1 MFELI
6 FIIIVIAVIVSKV
19 KAQNQGANRNNTT
32 YINGKPVK
40 NNRQQVY
47 GAGQMNR
54 QPQNYSAG
62 QSSRQAQP
70 YRGAQSNRQAQPYR
84 PQPSGRP
91 VQNPW
96 SQTNRGT
103 AQSRPQKNQDILS
116 RAKQNVQENNEDL
129 LKNADRMQHEA
140 ARGAADT
147 PILTPSGK
155 VAMQGIQPVGQQIG
169 AGFDED
175 CDIMQKL
182 NDLMIM
188 GYSGNLEFDRD
199 FKNKLYQII
208 AVAKHSETG
217 EQLVIYQALYGDFGV
232 YARPLEMF
240 MSEVDHEKYPDV
252 AQKYRFERVEL
263 SSDVP
268 AEAQKE
274 TSVQSEYEGGINPK
288 VLEFLDSE
296 DFDER
301 YNILVALR
309 DEIDDQ
315 IINTLAVALDVV
327 IPEGN
332 IDDRYDQLKMCL
344 RTRQRYESNRL
355 R

>member
-1 MFELI
+1 MRQLP
-6 FIIIVIAVIVSKV
+6 K
-19 KAQNQGANRNNTT
+19 
-32 YINGKPVK
+32 NGEF
-40 NNRQQVY
+40 
-47 GAGQMNR
+47 
-54 QPQNYSAG
+54 
-62 QSSRQAQP
+62 
-70 YRGAQSNRQAQPYR
+70 YR
-84 PQPSGRP
+84 
-91 VQNPW
+91 
-96 SQTNRGT
+96 
-103 AQSRPQKNQDILS
+103 
-116 RAKQNVQENNEDL
+116 
-129 LKNADRMQHEA
+129 H
-140 ARGAADT
+140 
-147 PILTPSGK
+147 
-155 VAMQGIQPVGQQIG
+155 
-169 AGFDED
+169 
-175 CDIMQKL
+175 
-182 NDLMIM
+182 
-188 GYSGNLEFDRD
+188 

-252 AQKYRFERVEL
+252 TQKYRFERVEL
-263 SSDVP
+263 SSNTVTETQVKDHTQREYA
-268 AEAQKE
+268 AENRNLLENSEK
-274 TSVQSEYEGGINPK
+274 QSLTDSFEQSENMGLSSREEEYEGGINPK

-315 IINTLAVALDVV
+315 MINTLAVALDVV
-327 IPEGN
+327 IPEGD

>member
-1 MFELI
+1 M
-6 FIIIVIAVIVSKV
+6 
-19 KAQNQGANRNNTT
+19 
-32 YINGKPVK
+32 
-40 NNRQQVY
+40 RQLPKS
-47 GAGQMNR
+47 GEF
-54 QPQNYSAG
+54 
-62 QSSRQAQP
+62 
-70 YRGAQSNRQAQPYR
+70 YR
-84 PQPSGRP
+84 
-91 VQNPW
+91 
-96 SQTNRGT
+96 
-103 AQSRPQKNQDILS
+103 
-116 RAKQNVQENNEDL
+116 
-129 LKNADRMQHEA
+129 H
-140 ARGAADT
+140 
-147 PILTPSGK
+147 
-155 VAMQGIQPVGQQIG
+155 
-169 AGFDED
+169 
-175 CDIMQKL
+175 
-182 NDLMIM
+182 
-188 GYSGNLEFDRD
+188 

-217 EQLVIYQALYGDFGV
+217 EQL
-232 YARPLEMF
+232 
-240 MSEVDHEKYPDV
+240 V

-327 IPEGN
+327 IPEGD

>member
-1 MFELI
+1 MEKAVY
-6 FIIIVIAVIVSKV
+6 IICDRK
-19 KAQNQGANRNNTT
+19 G
-32 YINGKPVK
+32 
-40 NNRQQVY
+40 
-47 GAGQMNR
+47 
-54 QPQNYSAG
+54 
-62 QSSRQAQP
+62 
-70 YRGAQSNRQAQPYR
+70 
-84 PQPSGRP
+84 
-91 VQNPW
+91 
-96 SQTNRGT
+96 
-103 AQSRPQKNQDILS
+103 
-116 RAKQNVQENNEDL
+116 ENNVRQL
-129 LKNADRMQHEA
+129 PK
-140 ARGAADT
+140 
-147 PILTPSGK
+147 SG
-155 VAMQGIQPVGQQIG
+155 
-169 AGFDED
+169 
-175 CDIMQKL
+175 
-182 NDLMIM
+182 
-188 GYSGNLEFDRD
+188 EFYRH

-252 AQKYRFERVEL
+252 TQKYRFERVEL
-263 SSDVP
+263 SSNTVTETQVKDHTQREYA
-268 AEAQKE
+268 AENRNLLENSEK
-274 TSVQSEYEGGINPK
+274 QSLADSFEQSENMGLSSREEEYEGGVNPK

-315 IINTLAVALDVV
+315 MINTLAVALDVV
-327 IPEGN
+327 IPEGD

>member
-1 MFELI
+1 MRQLP
-6 FIIIVIAVIVSKV
+6 K
-19 KAQNQGANRNNTT
+19 
-32 YINGKPVK
+32 NGEF
-40 NNRQQVY
+40 
-47 GAGQMNR
+47 
-54 QPQNYSAG
+54 
-62 QSSRQAQP
+62 
-70 YRGAQSNRQAQPYR
+70 YR
-84 PQPSGRP
+84 
-91 VQNPW
+91 
-96 SQTNRGT
+96 
-103 AQSRPQKNQDILS
+103 
-116 RAKQNVQENNEDL
+116 
-129 LKNADRMQHEA
+129 H
-140 ARGAADT
+140 
-147 PILTPSGK
+147 
-155 VAMQGIQPVGQQIG
+155 
-169 AGFDED
+169 
-175 CDIMQKL
+175 
-182 NDLMIM
+182 
-188 GYSGNLEFDRD
+188 

-252 AQKYRFERVEL
+252 TQKYRFEQVEL
-263 SSDVP
+263 SSNTVTETQVKDHTQREYA
-268 AEAQKE
+268 AENRNLLENSEK
-274 TSVQSEYEGGINPK
+274 QSLADSFEQSENMGLSSREEEYEGGINPK

-327 IPEGN
+327 IPEGD

>member
-1 MFELI
+1 M
-6 FIIIVIAVIVSKV
+6 
-19 KAQNQGANRNNTT
+19 
-32 YINGKPVK
+32 
-40 NNRQQVY
+40 RQLPKS
-47 GAGQMNR
+47 GEF
-54 QPQNYSAG
+54 
-62 QSSRQAQP
+62 
-70 YRGAQSNRQAQPYR
+70 YR
-84 PQPSGRP
+84 
-91 VQNPW
+91 
-96 SQTNRGT
+96 
-103 AQSRPQKNQDILS
+103 
-116 RAKQNVQENNEDL
+116 
-129 LKNADRMQHEA
+129 H
-140 ARGAADT
+140 
-147 PILTPSGK
+147 
-155 VAMQGIQPVGQQIG
+155 
-169 AGFDED
+169 
-175 CDIMQKL
+175 
-182 NDLMIM
+182 
-188 GYSGNLEFDRD
+188 

-208 AVAKHSETG
+208 TIAKHSETG

-252 AQKYRFERVEL
+252 TQKYRFERVEL
-263 SSDVP
+263 SSNTVTETQVKDHTQREYA
-268 AEAQKE
+268 AENRNLLENSEK
-274 TSVQSEYEGGINPK
+274 QSLADSFEQSENMGLSSREEEYEGGINPK

-327 IPEGN
+327 IPEGD

>member
-1 MFELI
+1 MEKVVY
-6 FIIIVIAVIVSKV
+6 IICDRKGENSVRQLPK
-19 KAQNQGANRNNTT
+19 
-32 YINGKPVK
+32 NGEF
-40 NNRQQVY
+40 
-47 GAGQMNR
+47 
-54 QPQNYSAG
+54 
-62 QSSRQAQP
+62 
-70 YRGAQSNRQAQPYR
+70 YR
-84 PQPSGRP
+84 
-91 VQNPW
+91 
-96 SQTNRGT
+96 
-103 AQSRPQKNQDILS
+103 
-116 RAKQNVQENNEDL
+116 
-129 LKNADRMQHEA
+129 H
-140 ARGAADT
+140 
-147 PILTPSGK
+147 
-155 VAMQGIQPVGQQIG
+155 
-169 AGFDED
+169 
-175 CDIMQKL
+175 
-182 NDLMIM
+182 
-188 GYSGNLEFDRD
+188 

-252 AQKYRFERVEL
+252 TQKYRFERVEL
-263 SSDVP
+263 SSNTVTETQVKDHTQREYA
-268 AEAQKE
+268 AENRNLLENSEK
-274 TSVQSEYEGGINPK
+274 QSLADSFEQSENMGLSSREEEYEGGINPK

-315 IINTLAVALDVV
+315 MINTLAVALDVV
-327 IPEGN
+327 IPEGD

>member
-1 MFELI
+1 MEE
-6 FIIIVIAVIVSKV
+6 
-19 KAQNQGANRNNTT
+19 
-32 YINGKPVK
+32 KPGMIK
-40 NNRQQVY
+40 LKP
-47 GAGQMNR
+47 GI
-54 QPQNYSAG
+54 
-62 QSSRQAQP
+62 
-70 YRGAQSNRQAQPYR
+70 YRHFKGNEYR
-84 PQPSGRP
+84 LLY
-91 VQNPW
+91 
-96 SQTNRGT
+96 T
-103 AQSRPQKNQDILS
+103 AR
-116 RAKQNVQENNEDL
+116 
-129 LKNADRMQHEA
+129 
-140 ARGAADT
+140 
-147 PILTPSGK
+147 
-155 VAMQGIQPVGQQIG
+155 
-169 AGFDED
+169 
-175 CDIMQKL
+175 
-182 NDLMIM
+182 
-188 GYSGNLEFDRD
+188 
-199 FKNKLYQII
+199 
-208 AVAKHSETG
+208 HSETL
-217 EQLVIYQALYGDFGV
+217 EDMVVYQALYGDFKV
-232 YARPLEMF
+232 YVRPLKEF
-240 MSEVDHEKYPDV
+240 ISKVDHEKYPDV
-252 AQKYRFERVEL
+252 KQKYRFERVEL

>member
-1 MFELI
+1 M
-6 FIIIVIAVIVSKV
+6 
-19 KAQNQGANRNNTT
+19 
-32 YINGKPVK
+32 
-40 NNRQQVY
+40 RQLPKS
-47 GAGQMNR
+47 GEF
-54 QPQNYSAG
+54 
-62 QSSRQAQP
+62 
-70 YRGAQSNRQAQPYR
+70 YR
-84 PQPSGRP
+84 
-91 VQNPW
+91 
-96 SQTNRGT
+96 
-103 AQSRPQKNQDILS
+103 
-116 RAKQNVQENNEDL
+116 
-129 LKNADRMQHEA
+129 H
-140 ARGAADT
+140 
-147 PILTPSGK
+147 
-155 VAMQGIQPVGQQIG
+155 
-169 AGFDED
+169 
-175 CDIMQKL
+175 
-182 NDLMIM
+182 
-188 GYSGNLEFDRD
+188 

-217 EQLVIYQALYGDFGV
+217 EQLVIYQALYGDF
-232 YARPLEMF
+232 
-240 MSEVDHEKYPDV
+240 SEVDHEKYPDV
-252 AQKYRFERVEL
+252 TQKYRFERVEL

-327 IPEGN
+327 IPEGDL
-332 IDDRYDQLKMCL
+332 DDRYDQLKMCL

>member
-1 MFELI
+1 MEKAVY
-6 FIIIVIAVIVSKV
+6 IICDRKGENSVRQLPK
-19 KAQNQGANRNNTT
+19 
-32 YINGKPVK
+32 NGEF
-40 NNRQQVY
+40 
-47 GAGQMNR
+47 
-54 QPQNYSAG
+54 
-62 QSSRQAQP
+62 
-70 YRGAQSNRQAQPYR
+70 YR
-84 PQPSGRP
+84 
-91 VQNPW
+91 
-96 SQTNRGT
+96 
-103 AQSRPQKNQDILS
+103 
-116 RAKQNVQENNEDL
+116 
-129 LKNADRMQHEA
+129 H
-140 ARGAADT
+140 
-147 PILTPSGK
+147 
-155 VAMQGIQPVGQQIG
+155 
-169 AGFDED
+169 
-175 CDIMQKL
+175 
-182 NDLMIM
+182 
-188 GYSGNLEFDRD
+188 

-252 AQKYRFERVEL
+252 TQKYRFERVEL
-263 SSDVP
+263 SSNTVTETQVKDHTQREYA
-268 AEAQKE
+268 AENRNLLENSEK
-274 TSVQSEYEGGINPK
+274 QSLADSFEQSENMGLSSREEEYEGGINPK

-327 IPEGN
+327 IPEGD

>member
-1 MFELI
+1 MTKKERALQ
-6 FIIIVIAVIVSKV
+6 IIERLKEAYPDAGCTLEYDQAWKLLVSV
-19 KAQNQGANRNNTT
+19 RLAAQCTDAR
-32 YINGKPVK
+32 V
-40 NNRQQVY
+40 
-47 GAGQMNR
+47 
-54 QPQNYSAG
+54 
-62 QSSRQAQP
+62 
-70 YRGAQSNRQAQPYR
+70 
-84 PQPSGRP
+84 
-91 VQNPW
+91 
-96 SQTNRGT
+96 
-103 AQSRPQKNQDILS
+103 
-116 RAKQNVQENNEDL
+116 NVVVE
-129 LKNADRMQHEA
+129 
-140 ARGAADT
+140 
-147 PILTPSGK
+147 
-155 VAMQGIQPVGQQIG
+155 
-169 AGFDED
+169 
-175 CDIMQKL
+175 
-182 NDLMIM
+182 
-188 GYSGNLEFDRD
+188 
-199 FKNKLYQII
+199 KLY
-208 AVAKHSETG
+208 
-217 EQLVIYQALYGDFGV
+217 
-232 YARPLEMF
+232 
-240 MSEVDHEKYPDV
+240 EKYPDV

-327 IPEGN
+327 IPEGD

>member
-1 MFELI
+1 MRQLP
-6 FIIIVIAVIVSKV
+6 K
-19 KAQNQGANRNNTT
+19 
-32 YINGKPVK
+32 NGEF
-40 NNRQQVY
+40 
-47 GAGQMNR
+47 
-54 QPQNYSAG
+54 
-62 QSSRQAQP
+62 
-70 YRGAQSNRQAQPYR
+70 YR
-84 PQPSGRP
+84 
-91 VQNPW
+91 
-96 SQTNRGT
+96 
-103 AQSRPQKNQDILS
+103 
-116 RAKQNVQENNEDL
+116 
-129 LKNADRMQHEA
+129 H
-140 ARGAADT
+140 
-147 PILTPSGK
+147 
-155 VAMQGIQPVGQQIG
+155 
-169 AGFDED
+169 
-175 CDIMQKL
+175 
-182 NDLMIM
+182 
-188 GYSGNLEFDRD
+188 

-252 AQKYRFERVEL
+252 TQKYRFERVEL
-263 SSDVP
+263 SSNTVTETQVKDHTQREYA
-268 AEAQKE
+268 AENRNLLENSEK
-274 TSVQSEYEGGINPK
+274 QSLADSFEQSENMGLSSREEEYEGGINPK

-315 IINTLAVALDVV
+315 TINTLAVALDVV
-327 IPEGN
+327 VPEGD

>member
-1 MFELI
+1 MEKAVY
-6 FIIIVIAVIVSKV
+6 IICDRKGENSV
-19 KAQNQGANRNNTT
+19 
-32 YINGKPVK
+32 
-40 NNRQQVY
+40 RQLPKS
-47 GAGQMNR
+47 GEF
-54 QPQNYSAG
+54 
-62 QSSRQAQP
+62 
-70 YRGAQSNRQAQPYR
+70 YR
-84 PQPSGRP
+84 
-91 VQNPW
+91 
-96 SQTNRGT
+96 
-103 AQSRPQKNQDILS
+103 
-116 RAKQNVQENNEDL
+116 
-129 LKNADRMQHEA
+129 H
-140 ARGAADT
+140 
-147 PILTPSGK
+147 
-155 VAMQGIQPVGQQIG
+155 
-169 AGFDED
+169 
-175 CDIMQKL
+175 
-182 NDLMIM
+182 
-188 GYSGNLEFDRD
+188 

-208 AVAKHSETG
+208 TIAKHSETG

-252 AQKYRFERVEL
+252 TQKYRFERVEL
-263 SSDVP
+263 SSNTVTETQVKDHTQREYA
-268 AEAQKE
+268 AENRNLLENSEK
-274 TSVQSEYEGGINPK
+274 QSLADSFEQSENMGLSSREEEYEGGINPK

-327 IPEGN
+327 IPEGD

>member
-1 MFELI
+1 MRQLP
-6 FIIIVIAVIVSKV
+6 K
-19 KAQNQGANRNNTT
+19 
-32 YINGKPVK
+32 NGEF
-40 NNRQQVY
+40 
-47 GAGQMNR
+47 
-54 QPQNYSAG
+54 
-62 QSSRQAQP
+62 
-70 YRGAQSNRQAQPYR
+70 YR
-84 PQPSGRP
+84 
-91 VQNPW
+91 
-96 SQTNRGT
+96 
-103 AQSRPQKNQDILS
+103 
-116 RAKQNVQENNEDL
+116 
-129 LKNADRMQHEA
+129 H
-140 ARGAADT
+140 
-147 PILTPSGK
+147 
-155 VAMQGIQPVGQQIG
+155 
-169 AGFDED
+169 
-175 CDIMQKL
+175 
-182 NDLMIM
+182 
-188 GYSGNLEFDRD
+188 

-252 AQKYRFERVEL
+252 TQKYRFERVEL
-263 SSDVP
+263 SSNTVTETQVKYHTQREYA
-268 AEAQKE
+268 AENRNLLENSEK
-274 TSVQSEYEGGINPK
+274 QSLADSFEQSENMGLSSREEEYEGGINPK

-315 IINTLAVALDVV
+315 MINTLAVALDVV
-327 IPEGN
+327 IPEGD

>member
-1 MFELI
+1 MRQLP
-6 FIIIVIAVIVSKV
+6 K
-19 KAQNQGANRNNTT
+19 
-32 YINGKPVK
+32 NGEF
-40 NNRQQVY
+40 
-47 GAGQMNR
+47 
-54 QPQNYSAG
+54 
-62 QSSRQAQP
+62 
-70 YRGAQSNRQAQPYR
+70 YR
-84 PQPSGRP
+84 
-91 VQNPW
+91 
-96 SQTNRGT
+96 
-103 AQSRPQKNQDILS
+103 
-116 RAKQNVQENNEDL
+116 
-129 LKNADRMQHEA
+129 H
-140 ARGAADT
+140 
-147 PILTPSGK
+147 
-155 VAMQGIQPVGQQIG
+155 
-169 AGFDED
+169 
-175 CDIMQKL
+175 
-182 NDLMIM
+182 
-188 GYSGNLEFDRD
+188 

-252 AQKYRFERVEL
+252 RQKYRFEQVEL
-263 SSDVP
+263 SSNTVTETQVKDHTQREYA
-268 AEAQKE
+268 AENRNLLENSEK
-274 TSVQSEYEGGINPK
+274 QSLADSFEQSENMGLSSREEEYEGGINPK

>member
-1 MFELI
+1 MRQLP
-6 FIIIVIAVIVSKV
+6 K
-19 KAQNQGANRNNTT
+19 
-32 YINGKPVK
+32 NGEF
-40 NNRQQVY
+40 
-47 GAGQMNR
+47 
-54 QPQNYSAG
+54 
-62 QSSRQAQP
+62 
-70 YRGAQSNRQAQPYR
+70 YR
-84 PQPSGRP
+84 
-91 VQNPW
+91 
-96 SQTNRGT
+96 
-103 AQSRPQKNQDILS
+103 
-116 RAKQNVQENNEDL
+116 
-129 LKNADRMQHEA
+129 H
-140 ARGAADT
+140 
-147 PILTPSGK
+147 
-155 VAMQGIQPVGQQIG
+155 
-169 AGFDED
+169 
-175 CDIMQKL
+175 
-182 NDLMIM
+182 
-188 GYSGNLEFDRD
+188 

-252 AQKYRFERVEL
+252 TQKYRFEQVEL
-263 SSDVP
+263 SSNTVTETQVKDHTQREYA
-268 AEAQKE
+268 AENRNLLENSEK
-274 TSVQSEYEGGINPK
+274 QSLADSFEQSENMGLSSREEEYEGGINPK

-315 IINTLAVALDVV
+315 MINTLAVALDVV
-327 IPEGN
+327 IPEGD